1 MYTEF
6 QKHRRHE
13 DRRTFWVVFW
23 FAFGSVGGG
32 VGIGILS
39 VILGWN

>member
-6 QKHRRHE
+6 QKSRRHK

-23 FAFGSVGGG
+23 FAFGSVVGS

-39 VILGWN
+39 VILG

>member
-6 QKHRRHE
+6 QKSRRRK
-13 DRRTFWVVFW
+13 DRHTFWVVFW